1 MTRHDM
7 RWRIYAAKTFYF
19 LSGFSFMTWA
29 SLIPFLKHTFQIP
42 DDHLGILLLTLG
54 IGALLMMVFAGT
66 LAARFGCR
74 RSMAASG
81 IAISSCIIALSYM
94 PYFYGAIAIVLSL
107 GASLGLLAV
116 VINING
122 IKIERTLRTRI
133 MSGLQALWSLGSF
146 MGAFYFATLLHLG
159 LSWYIV
165 ATSSALIILGL
176 TLFFAPH
183 LDGTTSSEQAHS
195 TLFMPKGEIIVIGI
209 ICAIY
214 FLIEGSIDDWSG
226 IFLTSEKGLDISHSG
241 IGITLFSAAIFLS
254 RLPGDTIVNRF
265 GAKTVLCTTLPI
277 AMAGFLMLLLANP
290 GLLLYVSFIL
300 IGVGCAN
307 TIPIFFSLLGK
318 QRIMPVNEAVSAV
331 SAIGYAGILL
341 GPAILGFLGRAY
353 SLYIS
358 YSFVT
363 FLLLCVAIIAI
374 KMITYYT
381 ES

>member
-107 GASLGLLAV
+107 GASLGLLDV

-183 LDGTTSSEQAHS
+183 LDGTTSPEQAHS

-254 RLPGDTIVNRF
+254 RLPGDTIVNRLAPNCLVYYPSHCH
-265 GAKTVLCTTLPI
+265 GGISHAPPGKSRPLVVCIVHPHRCRLCQYDSHILFLVRKAAHHACQRSRISRQCHWLCRHP
-277 AMAGFLMLLLANP
+277 ARSCNSGFP
-290 GLLLYVSFIL
+290 WSGLFLIYIL
-300 IGVGCAN
+300 
-307 TIPIFFSLLGK
+307 
-318 QRIMPVNEAVSAV
+318 
-331 SAIGYAGILL
+331 
-341 GPAILGFLGRAY
+341 
-353 SLYIS
+353 
-358 YSFVT
+358 
-363 FLLLCVAIIAI
+363 
-374 KMITYYT
+374 
-381 ES
+381 

>member
-7 RWRIYAAKTFYF
+7 RWRIYAAKHFI
-19 LSGFSFMTWA
+19 SQWFSFMTWA

-107 GASLGLLAV
+107 GASLGLLDV

-183 LDGTTSSEQAHS
+183 LDGTTSPEQAHS
-195 TLFMPKGEIIVIGI
+195 TLFMPKGK
-209 ICAIY
+209 
-214 FLIEGSIDDWSG
+214 SS
-226 IFLTSEKGLDISHSG
+226 S
-241 IGITLFSAAIFLS
+241 SA
-254 RLPGDTIVNRF
+254 
-265 GAKTVLCTTLPI
+265 
-277 AMAGFLMLLLANP
+277 
-290 GLLLYVSFIL
+290 
-300 IGVGCAN
+300 
-307 TIPIFFSLLGK
+307 
-318 QRIMPVNEAVSAV
+318 
-331 SAIGYAGILL
+331 
-341 GPAILGFLGRAY
+341 
-353 SLYIS
+353 
-358 YSFVT
+358 SFVPFT
-363 FLLLCVAIIAI
+363 FSSKVPSTIGAVFPN
-374 KMITYYT
+374 
-381 ES
+381 